1 MLHRVFPLPI
11 LTALALLVSAALPVA
26 ADPPPAAGD
35 TPASATPPPAAPADE
50 PPPPATDNQPETQTL
65 PPAQAPPPAQPPLPA
80 TAPAAAEALPARVA
94 PPTGPAPPARISLF
108 HRHPHGAQPA
118 WVAAA
123 NPLAV
128 DAGLEILG
136 KGGNAVDAA
145 VAVQAMLGLVEP
157 QSSGIAGGAFLLYY
171 DAYTRKVSAV
181 DGRERAP
188 AGAQPDMFLDEHAKP
203 LPFVVAVR
211 SGRSTGVP
219 GAIAML
225 HAAHAKFG
233 ALRWKELFQ
242 PAIRAASL
250 GFKVPAR
257 LAMFLG
263 EGSPFPPTNEV
274 RTLFSR
280 ADGDTIQEGD
290 LFRNPEYAR
299 TLERIALDGPRA
311 LYRGAI
317 AYEIVATTHQAPFP
331 GTMTLKDL
339 SSYRA
344 TWADALCRPYR
355 GYSVCVPP
363 PPSSGVCLLEML
375 SILDRTDI
383 AGRRPTDP
391 QAWFLFAQAS
401 RLIYADRDRYVADP
415 RFVPVPVERLL
426 DPAYVRLRV
435 QLIGQHA
442 GAAPPPGDFSM
453 PRGRDATAESAGTS
467 HFVVVDADGNAVSM
481 TTTVESIFGSGRTV
495 RGFVLNNQL
504 TDFSFVPTD
513 AGRPVANAVQG
524 GKRPRSSMAPIIVLD
539 RAGNFVAALGSPG
552 GSAILE
558 YNAKALVGLLAWKLS
573 LKQAIEL
580 PNLIARGD
588 TFSGEIVKFSPA
600 LLAGLRER
608 GIELKSGHAE
618 NSGLHGVVRLA
629 DGSYEGAA
637 DSRREGVA
645 RMLPAHAGAK
655 HAGAK

>member
-1 MLHRVFPLPI
+1 MLHRVLPLP
-11 LTALALLVSAALPVA
+11 LLAALALLASAAEPEAQAPPAVEA
-26 ADPPPAAGD
+26 PPAAQ
-35 TPASATPPPAAPADE
+35 PPAAAPAPAVAE
-50 PPPPATDNQPETQTL
+50 APPPATPVA
-65 PPAQAPPPAQPPLPA
+65 PPAAAPPP
-80 TAPAAAEALPARVA
+80 RV
-94 PPTGPAPPARISLF
+94 SLF
-108 HRHPHGAQPA
+108 HRRPHGAQPA

-136 KGGNAVDAA
+136 KGGNAIDAA

-157 QSSGIAGGAFLLYY
+157 QSSGIAGGAFLLHY
-171 DAYTRKVSAV
+171 DAHTRKVSAV

-188 AGAQPDMFLDEHAKP
+188 AGAQPDMFLDEHGKP
-203 LPFVVAVR
+203 LPFVEAVR

-225 HAAHAKFG
+225 YAAHAKRG

-257 LAMFLG
+257 LALFLG

-280 ADGDTIQEGD
+280 PDGETIQEGD

-311 LYRGAI
+311 LYEGAV
-317 AYEIVATTHQAPFP
+317 ANEIVATTHQAPFP

-339 SSYRA
+339 TSYRA
-344 TWADALCRPYR
+344 IWAAPLCRPYR
-355 GYSVCVPP
+355 GYTVCVPP

-375 SILDRTDI
+375 SILDKTDI
-383 AGRRPTDP
+383 AGRHAADP

-415 RFVPVPVERLL
+415 RFVQVPVERLL
-426 DPAYVRLRV
+426 DPAYVRLRL

-442 GAAPPPGDFSM
+442 GAAPPAGEISM

-467 HFVVVDADGNAVSM
+467 HLVVVDADGNAVSM
-481 TTTVESIFGSGRTV
+481 TTTVESVFGSGRTV

-513 AGRPVANAVQG
+513 AGRPVANAVHG

-539 RAGNFVAALGSPG
+539 RFGNFVAALGSPG

-588 TFSGEIVKFSPA
+588 TFSGEIGKFSPA

-645 RMLPAHAGAK
+645 RMLPAQTRAK
-655 HAGAK
+655 HAGAN

>member
-1 MLHRVFPLPI
+1 MLLRVLPLP
-11 LTALALLVSAALPVA
+11 LLAALALLASVA
-26 ADPPPAAGD
+26 AGAPEAQAPAAIEVPPAVEAPPAAQ
-35 TPASATPPPAAPADE
+35 PPAVAPAPAVAE
-50 PPPPATDNQPETQTL
+50 APPPATP
-65 PPAQAPPPAQPPLPA
+65 
-80 TAPAAAEALPARVA
+80 VA
-94 PPTGPAPPARISLF
+94 PPAAAPPARGSLF
-108 HRHPHGAQPA
+108 HRRPHGGQPA

-136 KGGNAVDAA
+136 EGGNAIDAA

-171 DAYTRKVSAV
+171 DAHTHKVSAV

-188 AGAQPDMFLDEHAKP
+188 AAAQPDMFLDEHGKP

-225 HAAHAKFG
+225 YAAHAKLG

-242 PAIRAASL
+242 PAIRAASS

-257 LAMFLG
+257 LATFLG

-280 ADGDTIQEGD
+280 PDGETIQEGD

-311 LYRGAI
+311 LYQGAI
-317 AYEIVATTHQAPFP
+317 ANEIVATTHLAPFP

-339 SSYRA
+339 SSYRP
-344 TWADALCRPYR
+344 TWAEPLCRPYR

-383 AGRRPTDP
+383 AGRHPSDP

-415 RFVPVPVERLL
+415 RFVQVPVERLL
-426 DPAYVRLRV
+426 DPAYVPLRL

-442 GAAPPPGDFSM
+442 GPAPPPGDLSM
-453 PRGRDATAESAGTS
+453 PRGRDATAESVGTS
-467 HFVVVDADGNAVSM
+467 HLVVVDADGSAVSM

-504 TDFSFVPTD
+504 TDFSMVPTD
-513 AGRPVANAVQG
+513 AGRLVANAVQG
-524 GKRPRSSMAPIIVLD
+524 GKRPRSSMAPVIVLD
-539 RAGNFVAALGSPG
+539 RFGNFVAALGSPG

-588 TFSGEIVKFSPA
+588 TFSGELGKFSPA
-600 LLAGLRER
+600 VLAGLRER
-608 GIELKSGHAE
+608 GIELKTGRAE

-645 RMLPAHAGAK
+645 RMLPAHTAAK
-655 HAGAK
+655 HAGAN

>member
-1 MLHRVFPLPI
+1 MLHRVLPLS
-11 LTALALLVSAALPVA
+11 LLAALALLASAAFATPQPAPPASEPEAEAPA
-26 ADPPPAAGD
+26 AAQPPPAAQP
-35 TPASATPPPAAPADE
+35 TPPAPAPAATEAPPPAAPV
-50 PPPPATDNQPETQTL
+50 
-65 PPAQAPPPAQPPLPA
+65 AP
-80 TAPAAAEALPARVA
+80 PAAATPPVRV
-94 PPTGPAPPARISLF
+94 SLF

-118 WVAAA
+118 WIAAA

-171 DAYTRKVSAV
+171 DAHTRKVSAV

-188 AGAQPDMFLDEHAKP
+188 AGAQPDMFLDEHGKP

-225 HAAHAKFG
+225 YAAHAKLG
-233 ALRWKELFQ
+233 ALRWKELFP

-280 ADGDTIQEGD
+280 PDGETIQEGD

-311 LYRGAI
+311 LYQGAI
-317 AYEIVATTHQAPFP
+317 ANEIVATTHLAPFP

-339 SSYRA
+339 SSYRP
-344 TWADALCRPYR
+344 TWAEPLCRPYR

-375 SILDRTDI
+375 AILDRTDI
-383 AGRRPTDP
+383 AGRRPADP

-415 RFVPVPVERLL
+415 HFVPVPVERLL
-426 DPAYVRLRV
+426 DPAYVRLRL
-435 QLIGQHA
+435 QLIGEHA
-442 GAAPPPGDFSM
+442 GAAPPPGDLSM
-453 PRGRDATAESAGTS
+453 PRGRDATAESVGTS
-467 HFVVVDADGNAVSM
+467 QLVVVDAVGNAVSM

-504 TDFSFVPTD
+504 TDFSLIPTD
-513 AGRPVANAVQG
+513 AGRLVANAVQG
-524 GKRPRSSMAPIIVLD
+524 GKRPRSSMAPVIVLD

-588 TFSGEIVKFSPA
+588 AFSGELAKFSPA
-600 LLAGLRER
+600 VLAGLHER
-608 GIELKSGHAE
+608 GIELKPGHAE

-645 RMLPAHAGAK
+645 RMLPARSGAK
-655 HAGAK
+655 HAGAH

>member
-1 MLHRVFPLPI
+1 MLHRVFPLP
-11 LTALALLVSAALPVA
+11 LLAALALLASAALPA
-26 ADPPPAAGD
+26 GADPPPAAG
-35 TPASATPPPAAPADE
+35 PAAASAPPEPAPPVSESPPPSSDQ
-50 PPPPATDNQPETQTL
+50 QPETG
-65 PPAQAPPPAQPPLPA
+65 APPPAQPPPPA
-80 TAPAAAEALPARVA
+80 PAPPTAEAPPAAAPVA
-94 PPTGPAPPARISLF
+94 PPAAAAPPARLSLF
-108 HRHPHGAQPA
+108 HRHPHGGQPA

-128 DAGLEILG
+128 DAGLEMLG
-136 KGGNAVDAA
+136 KGGNAIDAA

-171 DAYTRKVSAV
+171 DAHARKVSAV

-188 AGAQPDMFLDEHAKP
+188 AAAQPGMFLDEHGKP
-203 LPFVVAVR
+203 LPFVEAVR

-219 GAIAML
+219 GAVAML
-225 HAAHAKFG
+225 YAAHAKLG

-250 GFKVPAR
+250 GFRVPAR

-263 EGSPFPPTNEV
+263 EGSPVPPTNEV

-280 ADGDTIQEGD
+280 PDGDTIQEGD

-311 LYRGAI
+311 LYQGAI
-317 AYEIVATTHQAPFP
+317 ANEIVATTHQAPFP
-331 GTMTLKDL
+331 GTMTLRDL

-344 TWADALCRPYR
+344 SWAEPLCRPYR
-355 GYSVCVPP
+355 GYSLCVPP

-383 AGRRPTDP
+383 AGRSPADP

-415 RFVPVPVERLL
+415 RFVPVPVDRLL
-426 DPAYVRLRV
+426 DPAYVRLRL

-442 GAAPPPGDFSM
+442 GAPPPPGDFSM
-453 PRGRDATAESAGTS
+453 PRGRDATAESPGTS

-588 TFSGEIVKFSPA
+588 TFSGEIAKFSAA

-618 NSGLHGVVRLA
+618 NSGLQGVARLA

-645 RMLPAHAGAK
+645 RMLPAPARAK

>member
-1 MLHRVFPLPI
+1 MLHRVLPLP
-11 LTALALLVSAALPVA
+11 LLAALALLASAAEPEVEAPPA
-26 ADPPPAAGD
+26 AQPPPPAQ
-35 TPASATPPPAAPADE
+35 PAPPAPAPAATEAPPPAAPV
-50 PPPPATDNQPETQTL
+50 
-65 PPAQAPPPAQPPLPA
+65 AP
-80 TAPAAAEALPARVA
+80 PAAATPPVRV
-94 PPTGPAPPARISLF
+94 SLF

-171 DAYTRKVSAV
+171 DAHTRKVSAV

-188 AGAQPDMFLDEHAKP
+188 AGAQPDMFLDEHGKP

-225 HAAHAKFG
+225 YAAHAKLG
-233 ALRWKELFQ
+233 ALRWKELFP

-280 ADGDTIQEGD
+280 PDGETIQEGD

-317 AYEIVATTHQAPFP
+317 ANEIVATTHLAPFP

-339 SSYRA
+339 SSYRP
-344 TWADALCRPYR
+344 TWAEPLCRPYR

-375 SILDRTDI
+375 AILDRTDI
-383 AGRRPTDP
+383 AGRRPADP

-415 RFVPVPVERLL
+415 HFVPVPVERLL
-426 DPAYVRLRV
+426 DPAYVRLRL
-435 QLIGQHA
+435 QLIGEHA
-442 GAAPPPGDFSM
+442 GAAPPPGDLSM
-453 PRGRDATAESAGTS
+453 PRGRDATAESVGTS
-467 HFVVVDADGNAVSM
+467 QLVVVDAVGNAVSM

-504 TDFSFVPTD
+504 TDFSLIPTD
-513 AGRPVANAVQG
+513 AGRLVANAVQG
-524 GKRPRSSMAPIIVLD
+524 GKRPRSSMAPVIVLD

-588 TFSGEIVKFSPA
+588 AFSGELAKFSPA
-600 LLAGLRER
+600 VLAGLHER
-608 GIELKSGHAE
+608 GIELKPGHAE

-645 RMLPAHAGAK
+645 RMLPAPTRAK
-655 HAGAK
+655 HAGAH

>member
-1 MLHRVFPLPI
+1 MLHRVLPLP
-11 LTALALLVSAALPVA
+11 LLAALALL
-26 ADPPPAAGD
+26 
-35 TPASATPPPAAPADE
+35 ASAAPA
-50 PPPPATDNQPETQTL
+50 ATE
-65 PPAQAPPPAQPPLPA
+65 APPPAPSPVPPA
-80 TAPAAAEALPARVA
+80 IAV
-94 PPTGPAPPARISLF
+94 APPARVSWF
-108 HRHPHGAQPA
+108 HRHPHGAQLV

-136 KGGNAVDAA
+136 KGGNAIDAA

-157 QSSGIAGGAFLLYY
+157 QSSGVAGGAFLLYY
-171 DAYTRKVSAV
+171 DAHLRKVSAV

-188 AGAQPDMFLDEHAKP
+188 AGAQPDMFLDEHGKP
-203 LPFVVAVR
+203 LPFVEAVR
-211 SGRSTGVP
+211 SGRSSGVP
-219 GAIAML
+219 GVIAML
-225 HAAHAKFG
+225 YAAHAKLG

-242 PAIRAASL
+242 PAIRAASQ

-280 ADGDTIQEGD
+280 PDGATIQEGD

-311 LYRGAI
+311 LYEGAI
-317 AYEIVATTHQAPFP
+317 ANEIVATTRQAPFP
-331 GTMTLKDL
+331 GTMTLRDL
-339 SSYRA
+339 SSYRPV
-344 TWADALCRPYR
+344 WAEPLCRPYR

-375 SILDRTDI
+375 AILDQTDI
-383 AGRRPTDP
+383 AGRRPADP

-442 GAAPPPGDFSM
+442 GAAPAPGEFSV
-453 PRGRDATAESAGTS
+453 PRGRDATAESVGTS
-467 HFVVVDADGNAVSM
+467 HLVVVDADGNAVSM

-504 TDFSFVPTD
+504 TDFSLVPTD
-513 AGRPVANAVQG
+513 AGRPVANAVRG
-524 GKRPRSSMAPIIVLD
+524 GKRPRSSMSPLIVLD

-573 LKQAIEL
+573 LKQSIEL

-588 TFSGEIVKFSPA
+588 TFSGELAKFSPA

-637 DSRREGVA
+637 DSRREGAA
-645 RMLPAHAGAK
+645 RMLPAQTRAK
-655 HAGAK
+655 HASAH

>member
-1 MLHRVFPLPI
+1 MLHRVLPLP
-11 LTALALLVSAALPVA
+11 LLAALALLASVA
-26 ADPPPAAGD
+26 AGEPEAQAPAAIEVPPAVEAPPAAQ
-35 TPASATPPPAAPADE
+35 PPAAAPAPAVAE
-50 PPPPATDNQPETQTL
+50 APPPATP
-65 PPAQAPPPAQPPLPA
+65 
-80 TAPAAAEALPARVA
+80 VA
-94 PPTGPAPPARISLF
+94 PPAAAPPARVSLF
-108 HRHPHGAQPA
+108 HRRPHGGQPA

-136 KGGNAVDAA
+136 EGGNAIDAA

-171 DAYTRKVSAV
+171 DAHTHKVSAV

-188 AGAQPDMFLDEHAKP
+188 AGAQPDMFLDEHGKP
-203 LPFVVAVR
+203 PPFVVAVR

-225 HAAHAKFG
+225 YAAHAKLG

-280 ADGDTIQEGD
+280 PDGETIQEGD

-299 TLERIALDGPRA
+299 TLESIALDGPRA
-311 LYRGAI
+311 LYQGAI
-317 AYEIVATTHQAPFP
+317 ANEIVATTHLAPFP

-339 SSYRA
+339 SSYRP
-344 TWADALCRPYR
+344 TWAEPLCRPYR

-383 AGRRPTDP
+383 AGRHPTDP

-426 DPAYVRLRV
+426 DPAYVRLRL

-442 GAAPPPGDFSM
+442 GPAPPPGDLAM
-453 PRGRDATAESAGTS
+453 PRGRDATAESVGTS
-467 HFVVVDADGNAVSM
+467 HLVVVDADGNAVSM

-513 AGRPVANAVQG
+513 AGRLVANAVQG
-524 GKRPRSSMAPIIVLD
+524 GKRPRSSMAPVIVLD
-539 RAGNFVAALGSPG
+539 RFGNFVAALGSPG

-588 TFSGEIVKFSPA
+588 TFSGELGKFSPA

-608 GIELKSGHAE
+608 GIELRTGHAE
-618 NSGLHGVVRLA
+618 NSGLHGVVRLL

-645 RMLPAHAGAK
+645 RMLPAHTAAK
-655 HAGAK
+655 HAGAN

>member
-1 MLHRVFPLPI
+1 MLHRVLPLP
-11 LTALALLVSAALPVA
+11 LLAALALLASVA
-26 ADPPPAAGD
+26 AGEPEAQAPPAIEVPPAIEASPAAQPPAA
-35 TPASATPPPAAPADE
+35 APAPAVAE
-50 PPPPATDNQPETQTL
+50 APPPATP
-65 PPAQAPPPAQPPLPA
+65 
-80 TAPAAAEALPARVA
+80 VA
-94 PPTGPAPPARISLF
+94 PPAAAPPARVSLF
-108 HRHPHGAQPA
+108 HRRPHGGQPA

-136 KGGNAVDAA
+136 EGGNAIDAA

-157 QSSGIAGGAFLLYY
+157 QSSGVAGGAFLLYY
-171 DAYTRKVSAV
+171 DAHTHKVSAV

-188 AGAQPDMFLDEHAKP
+188 AGAQPDMFLDEHGKP
-203 LPFVVAVR
+203 PPFVVAVR

-225 HAAHAKFG
+225 YAAHAKLG

-280 ADGDTIQEGD
+280 PDGETIQEGD

-311 LYRGAI
+311 LYQGAI
-317 AYEIVATTHQAPFP
+317 ANEIVATTRLAPFP

-339 SSYRA
+339 SSYRP
-344 TWADALCRPYR
+344 TWAEPLCRPYR

-383 AGRRPTDP
+383 AGRHPTDP

-426 DPAYVRLRV
+426 DPAYVRLRL

-442 GAAPPPGDFSM
+442 GPAPPPGDLSM
-453 PRGRDATAESAGTS
+453 PRGRDATAESVGTS
-467 HFVVVDADGNAVSM
+467 HLVVVDADGNAVSM

-513 AGRPVANAVQG
+513 AGRLVANAVQG
-524 GKRPRSSMAPIIVLD
+524 GKRPRSSMAPVIVLD
-539 RAGNFVAALGSPG
+539 RFGNFVAALGSPG

-588 TFSGEIVKFSPA
+588 TFSGEIGKFSPA

-608 GIELKSGHAE
+608 GIELRTGHAE
-618 NSGLHGVVRLA
+618 NSGLHGVVRLL

-645 RMLPAHAGAK
+645 RMLPAPTGAK
-655 HAGAK
+655 HAGAN

>member
-1 MLHRVFPLPI
+1 MLHRVLPLP
-11 LTALALLVSAALPVA
+11 LLAALALLASVA
-26 ADPPPAAGD
+26 AGEPEAQAPAAIEVPPAVETPPAAQ
-35 TPASATPPPAAPADE
+35 PPAAAPAPAVAE
-50 PPPPATDNQPETQTL
+50 APPPATP
-65 PPAQAPPPAQPPLPA
+65 
-80 TAPAAAEALPARVA
+80 VA
-94 PPTGPAPPARISLF
+94 PPAAAPPARVSLF
-108 HRHPHGAQPA
+108 HRRPHGGQPA

-136 KGGNAVDAA
+136 AGGNAIDAA

-171 DAYTRKVSAV
+171 DAHTHKVSAV

-188 AGAQPDMFLDEHAKP
+188 AAAPPDMFLDEHGKP

-225 HAAHAKFG
+225 YAAHAKLG

-242 PAIRAASL
+242 PAIRAASS

-257 LAMFLG
+257 LATFLG

-280 ADGDTIQEGD
+280 PDGETIQEGD

-311 LYRGAI
+311 LYQGAI
-317 AYEIVATTHQAPFP
+317 ANEIVATTHLAPFP

-339 SSYRA
+339 SSYRPI
-344 TWADALCRPYR
+344 WAEPLCRPYR

-383 AGRRPTDP
+383 AGRHPSDP

-415 RFVPVPVERLL
+415 RFVQVPVERLL
-426 DPAYVRLRV
+426 DPAYVRLRL

-442 GAAPPPGDFSM
+442 GPAPPPGDLSM
-453 PRGRDATAESAGTS
+453 PRGRDATAESVGTS
-467 HFVVVDADGNAVSM
+467 HLVVVDADGSAVSM

-504 TDFSFVPTD
+504 TDFSLVPTD
-513 AGRPVANAVQG
+513 AGRLVANAVQG
-524 GKRPRSSMAPIIVLD
+524 GKRPRSSMAPVIVLD
-539 RAGNFVAALGSPG
+539 RFGNFVAALGSPG

-588 TFSGEIVKFSPA
+588 TFSGEIGKFSPA

-608 GIELKSGHAE
+608 GIELRTGHAE
-618 NSGLHGVVRLA
+618 NSGLHGVVRLL

-645 RMLPAHAGAK
+645 RMLPAHTAAK
-655 HAGAK
+655 HAGTN

>member
-1 MLHRVFPLPI
+1 MRMSHRLFPLST
-11 LTALALLVSAALPVA
+11 LAALALL
-26 ADPPPAAGD
+26 AGS
-35 TPASATPPPAAPADE
+35 TAASATPPPAAPADE
-50 PPPPATDNQPETQTL
+50 PSPPATDKQAEAQVSPAAQEPAAVQP
-65 PPAQAPPPAQPPLPA
+65 ALPA
-80 TAPAAAEALPARVA
+80 PAPAAAEALPAAPVA
-94 PPTGPAPPARISLF
+94 PPTGPAPPARVSLF
-108 HRHPHGAQPA
+108 HRHPRGAQPA

-128 DAGLEILG
+128 EAGLEILG

-171 DAYTRKVSAV
+171 DGHTRKVSAI

-188 AGAQPDMFLDEHAKP
+188 AGAQPDMFLDEHGKP

-219 GAIAML
+219 GAIA
-225 HAAHAKFG
+225 
-233 ALRWKELFQ
+233 
-242 PAIRAASL
+242 
-250 GFKVPAR
+250 
-257 LAMFLG
+257 
-263 EGSPFPPTNEV
+263 
-274 RTLFSR
+274 
-280 ADGDTIQEGD
+280 D
-290 LFRNPEYAR
+290 
-299 TLERIALDGPRA
+299 
-311 LYRGAI
+311 
-317 AYEIVATTHQAPFP
+317 EIVAATHQAPFP
-331 GTMTLKDL
+331 GTMTLRDL

-344 TWADALCRPYR
+344 TWAEPLCRPYR

-375 SILDRTDI
+375 SMLDRTDI

-401 RLIYADRDRYVADP
+401 RLIYADRDRYVAGP

-442 GAAPPPGDFSM
+442 GAAPPPGELSM

-467 HFVVVDADGNAVSM
+467 HFVIVDADGNAVSM

-513 AGRPVANAVQG
+513 AGRAVANAVQG
-524 GKRPRSSMAPIIVLD
+524 GKRPRSSMSPVIVLD
-539 RAGNFVAALGSPG
+539 RGGNFVAALGSPG

-573 LKQAIEL
+573 LEQAIEL

-588 TFSGEIVKFSPA
+588 TFSGEIAKFPPP

-608 GIELKSGHAE
+608 GIELKSGHA
-618 NSGLHGVVRLA
+618 A
-629 DGSYEGAA
+629 
-637 DSRREGVA
+637 REGTS
-645 RMLPAHAGAK
+645 
-655 HAGAK
+655 

>member
-1 MLHRVFPLPI
+1 MLHRVLPLP
-11 LTALALLVSAALPVA
+11 LLAALALLASAAEPEAQAPA
-26 ADPPPAAGD
+26 AGEAPPAAQ
-35 TPASATPPPAAPADE
+35 PPAAAPAPAVAE
-50 PPPPATDNQPETQTL
+50 APPPATPVA
-65 PPAQAPPPAQPPLPA
+65 PPAAAPPP
-80 TAPAAAEALPARVA
+80 RV
-94 PPTGPAPPARISLF
+94 SLF
-108 HRHPHGAQPA
+108 HRRPHGAQPA

-136 KGGNAVDAA
+136 KGGNAIDAA

-171 DAYTRKVSAV
+171 DAHTRKVSAI

-188 AGAQPDMFLDEHAKP
+188 GGAQPDMFLDEHGRP

-280 ADGDTIQEGD
+280 SDGDTIQEGD

-299 TLERIALDGPRA
+299 TLEHIALEGPRA
-311 LYRGAI
+311 LYQGAI
-317 AYEIVATTHQAPFP
+317 ANEIVATTHLAPFP

-339 SSYRA
+339 SSYRP

-375 SILDRTDI
+375 SILERTDI
-383 AGRRPTDP
+383 AGRLPTDP

-415 RFVPVPVERLL
+415 RFVQVPVERLL
-426 DPAYVRLRV
+426 APASVRLRL
-435 QLIGQHA
+435 QLVGEHA
-442 GAAPPPGDFSM
+442 GAAPP
-453 PRGRDATAESAGTS
+453 A
-467 HFVVVDADGNAVSM
+467 
-481 TTTVESIFGSGRTV
+481 
-495 RGFVLNNQL
+495 
-504 TDFSFVPTD
+504 
-513 AGRPVANAVQG
+513 
-524 GKRPRSSMAPIIVLD
+524 
-539 RAGNFVAALGSPG
+539 
-552 GSAILE
+552 
-558 YNAKALVGLLAWKLS
+558 
-573 LKQAIEL
+573 
-580 PNLIARGD
+580 
-588 TFSGEIVKFSPA
+588 
-600 LLAGLRER
+600 
-608 GIELKSGHAE
+608 
-618 NSGLHGVVRLA
+618 
-629 DGSYEGAA
+629 
-637 DSRREGVA
+637 
-645 RMLPAHAGAK
+645 
-655 HAGAK
+655 